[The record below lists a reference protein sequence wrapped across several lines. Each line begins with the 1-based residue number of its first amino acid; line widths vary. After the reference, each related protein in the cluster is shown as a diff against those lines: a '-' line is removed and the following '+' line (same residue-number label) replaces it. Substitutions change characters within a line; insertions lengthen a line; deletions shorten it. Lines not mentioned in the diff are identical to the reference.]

1 MPGAHEEDLELAQ
14 LCRRGSRDAFKKLVV
29 RYQDK
34 VFKQCYYHLDR
45 NRQLAEDAAQ
55 DIFIKAYNHIDSF
68 QGESKLSTWLHSITR
83 NHCENIRKKEE
94 RHLRAVGP
102 DGILRDPNP
111 GTEDT
116 ADESSV
122 DAECV
127 RQVLKSLGSKYRKVI
142 EKVHFE
148 ELTYAEAAEAL
159 GCPAGTVG
167 TRLNR
172 ALRRAAPLL
181 RRCLKN

>member
-1 MPGAHEEDLELAQ
+1 MPGGHEEDLKLAQ
-14 LCRRGSRDAFKKLVV
+14 LCRRGSRDAFKSIVLK
-29 RYQDK
+29 YQDK

-45 NRQLAEDAAQ
+45 NRQLAEDATQ
-55 DIFIKAYNHIDSF
+55 DIFIKAF
-68 QGESKLSTWLHSITR
+68 QNIGGYKDESKLSTWLYSIAG
-83 NHCENIRKKEE
+83 NHCENIRKKEK
-94 RHLRAVGP
+94 RYLRVVGS
-102 DGILRDPNP
+102 DGILRGPDP
-111 GTEDT
+111 GTENSV
-116 ADESSV
+116 DESSV

-172 ALRRAAPLL
+172 ALQRAAPLL